1 MNYHEHFSRMIDD
14 WNAGTQN
21 VETYFQGLL
30 AFAET
35 LSAEEERGLRE
46 GLSEEELAVFD
57 LLTRADLPLDD
68 ADERRV
74 KEVAKALLTTLKR
87 EKLRLD
93 WRKYQQS
100 RAAVK
105 VTIERLLDEG
115 LPEVYDTAAFEGAAS
130 AVYEHVFEQ
139 YAGGKSEPAS

>member
-1 MNYHEHFSRMIDD
+1 MNYHDHFSWMIDD
-14 WNAGTQN
+14 WNAGAQN
-21 VETYFQGLL
+21 VEGYFQGLL
-30 AFAET
+30 DFAEALT
-35 LSAEEERGLRE
+35 TEEERGLRE
-46 GLSEEELAVFD
+46 GLPEEELAVFD
-57 LLTRADLPLDD
+57 LLTQADLPLDD

-74 KEVAKALLTTLKR
+74 KEVAKALLITLKR

-130 AVYEHVFEQ
+130 AVYEHVFER
-139 YAGGKSEPAS
+139 YAEGKPGPA